1 MRYEIRFDNGD
12 APIQVDGAD
21 IKPTLRAKFGF
32 EVEVGQL
39 ATDPDGDGTTDRSL
53 IWLDGE
59 IIGSAWAE
67 TGRYAKPSASNGLIT
82 RNIATGALDEGNS

>member
-1 MRYEIRFDNGD
+1 MRYEIRFENGD
-12 APIQVDGAD
+12 APITVDGAVN
-21 IKPTLRAKFGF
+21 IKPTLLAKFGI

-59 IIGSAWAE
+59 LIGAAWAE
-67 TGRYAKPSASNGLIT
+67 KGRYAKPVIS
-82 RNIATGALDEGNS
+82 RNIATDALDEGHS